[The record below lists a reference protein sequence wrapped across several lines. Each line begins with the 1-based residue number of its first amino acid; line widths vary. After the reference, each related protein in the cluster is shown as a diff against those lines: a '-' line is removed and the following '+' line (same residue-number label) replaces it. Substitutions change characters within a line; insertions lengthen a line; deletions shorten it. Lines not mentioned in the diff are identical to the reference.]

1 SITVVSDGVT
11 LLSRHDVMF
20 KLAQGVAVLL
30 RPEEALELAALQEL
44 VMAGDVDGTAL
55 IQDQDG
61 VRVYQRGKPMR
72 NNDHGAALCDP
83 SQVGIDDRFALGIE
97 RTSGL

>member
-1 SITVVSDGVT
+1 
-11 LLSRHDVMF
+11 
-20 KLAQGVAVLL
+20 
-30 RPEEALELAALQEL
+30 
-44 VMAGDVDGTAL
+44 MAGDVDGTAL

-72 NNDHGAALCDP
+72 DNDHGAALCDP

-97 RTSGL
+97 RTSGLVEDQELGVDQKRAGDRDPLTLPTGEIGRALFDERIVTAR